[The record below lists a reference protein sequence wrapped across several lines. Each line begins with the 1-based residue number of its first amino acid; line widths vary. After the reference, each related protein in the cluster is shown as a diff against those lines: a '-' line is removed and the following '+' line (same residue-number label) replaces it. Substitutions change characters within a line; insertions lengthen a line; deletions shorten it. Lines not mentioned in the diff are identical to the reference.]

1 MTTVSSVKDVRN
13 SKISVQVAVISMLL
27 VPVAGVSCLLFPAL
41 AEEALPW
48 YLGVPMV
55 VSAIGSVWGLLGL
68 QKAARTFDGIFS
80 DIRHKRPFAVALAF
94 CVLQFVLS
102 VLLILNPF
110 ANIEHHLIVLGIEL
124 ILYPFKL
131 HRKHGKLKI
140 EAEA

>member
-1 MTTVSSVKDVRN
+1 M
-13 SKISVQVAVISMLL
+13 
-27 VPVAGVSCLLFPAL
+27 F
-41 AEEALPW
+41 
-48 YLGVPMV
+48 
-55 VSAIGSVWGLLGL
+55 IGIVWGLLGL